1 MSGTCSAS
9 IKDQFPSLALM
20 LKWSPSDPSTSTHTL
35 VSKYC
40 HHLKYFWKF
49 LVKKVAQFPHSLS
62 VFFFFLAAACEIL
75 VPLPVIEP
83 RPSAVKTWS
92 PRKVKGKVSV
102 RLFETPWTVARQ
114 VPLSMGFSKQEYW
127 SGLPCPLSGDLPDP
141 GLEPVSLTSNLH
153 WQAGSLPLAPPGK
166 PHTTGLPGNSKSGSI
181 LESHLAFNLK
191 KKKKKNSQQQNKP
204 HSETV
209 LSVYS

>member
-20 LKWSPSDPSTSTHTL
+20 LKWSPSDPSTSTHTS

-62 VFFFFLAAACEIL
+62 LFFLAAACEIL

-102 RLFETPWTVARQ
+102 RLFETPWTVACQ
-114 VPLSMGFSKQEYW
+114 VPLSMGFSRQGYW
-127 SGLPCPLSGDLPDP
+127 SGLPFPSQGDP
-141 GLEPVSLTSNLH
+141 GIKPGSPVL
-153 WQAGSLPLAPPGK
+153 QAGSLPSEPPRN
-166 PHTTGLPGNSKSGSI
+166 P
-181 LESHLAFNLK
+181 
-191 KKKKKNSQQQNKP
+191 
-204 HSETV
+204 
-209 LSVYS
+209 